1 MQALYKRAAQPS
13 TGRTKIPETPKWP
26 NRITNIQI
34 GNYKLSG
41 MIPVEIPN
49 LSFLRRLKFQN
60 NSFSGPLPPSTS
72 RNSRSSSSTAT
83 ASPPSRPISF
93 PAKLTNQKPTFF
105 RFFIATEGVRIASQ
119 KEGALQRAR
128 LLLIDGPD
136 RRSQRAS
143 SQNKGK
149 GGNKQEKRK
158 KDKREMRK
166 MAFDSLVQWTP
177 QLTA

>member
-1 MQALYKRAAQPS
+1 MQALYKRATQPS

-41 MIPVEIPN
+41 MMPVEIRN
-49 LSFLRRLKFQN
+49 LSLLCRLKFQN
-60 NSFSGPLPPSTS
+60 NSFSGPLPPSTTS

-105 RFFIATEGVRIASQ
+105 RFFIATGGVRIVIAERRCFA
-119 KEGALQRAR
+119 EGQTVTQRWAGWS
-128 LLLIDGPD
+128 L
-136 RRSQRAS
+136 A
-143 SQNKGK
+143 
-149 GGNKQEKRK
+149 E
-158 KDKREMRK
+158 
-166 MAFDSLVQWTP
+166 SLV
-177 QLTA
+177 AE